1 MSVFKCPK
9 CEGSGL
15 CELPKKLQESA
26 EVIKTQF
33 SRGSFLVSDFQEA
46 FNLIGDADSKALNLD
61 TAHHR
66 VKRLVKLGF
75 LRKIPSSSPSR
86 YMIVAPKK
94 AML

>member
-26 EVIKTQF
+26 EVIKMYLAAP
-33 SRGSFLVSDFQEA
+33 SFLVSEFQVK
-46 FNLIGDADSKALNLD
+46 FNFHHCNPTKALNLD